1 MIAAPLFALALAS
14 AGTPCVAADGE
25 VSLPEGTRLRERPD
39 EAALSRAL
47 LDVEQ
52 PVPLLSRCGEWFEVR
67 YAGMRLF
74 ARRGDEGGPS
84 TLRPGVE
91 TVAPDAVTRAERL
104 REALG
109 EAVGALG
116 PWPLYADR
124 EGRRIAASLARAAE
138 DASEAF
144 RKRTGVAPPPPR
156 GEAVALVSSADVY
169 ATLSGGDANAG
180 HASNGIAVVR
190 VAGGSDSVR
199 AVLRHELAHLLSQ
212 RTFRSGLPYWL
223 EEGLADVASE
233 RLRPLTDEE
242 PDLDRLF
249 AATRASF
256 TQAPARF
263 YPLAG
268 AVARLLLEPPRAAR
282 FHELLAKAA
291 STGAPLTTAEVLTAW
306 GPDEGRARREL
317 AAALR
322 MERLRHRAIPP
333 PP

>member
-1 MIAAPLFALALAS
+1 MILPALLAFAA
-14 AGTPCVAADGE
+14 GDVPCVAASGE
-25 VSLPEGTRLRERPD
+25 VTLSEGTRLRESPD

-52 PVPLLSRCGEWFEVR
+52 PLPLLSRCGDWLEVR
-67 YAGMRLF
+67 YGALRLF
-74 ARRGDEGGPS
+74 ARPGDAGGPS

-91 TVAPDAVTRAERL
+91 AAAPDAIPRADRL
-104 REALG
+104 RTALG
-109 EAVGALG
+109 DPAGTLG
-116 PWPLYADR
+116 PWALYADAP
-124 EGRRIAASLARAAE
+124 GRRLSASLRSAAE
-138 DASEAF
+138 SATEAF
-144 RKRTGVAPPPPR
+144 RLRTGVTPPPPK
-156 GEAVALVSSADVY
+156 GEAVALVASADLY
-169 ATLSGGDANAG
+169 KALSGGDANAG
-180 HASNGIAVVR
+180 HASNGVAVVR
-190 VAGGSDSVR
+190 ASGGTDSVR

-233 RLRPLTDEE
+233 RLRPLADEE
-242 PDLDRLF
+242 PDLGRLF
-249 AATRASF
+249 AATRGSF

-282 FHELLAKAA
+282 FHALLAKAA

-306 GPDEGRARREL
+306 DPEEGRARLEL
-317 AAALR
+317 EAALR
-322 MERLRHRAIPP
+322 MERLRRRAIPP